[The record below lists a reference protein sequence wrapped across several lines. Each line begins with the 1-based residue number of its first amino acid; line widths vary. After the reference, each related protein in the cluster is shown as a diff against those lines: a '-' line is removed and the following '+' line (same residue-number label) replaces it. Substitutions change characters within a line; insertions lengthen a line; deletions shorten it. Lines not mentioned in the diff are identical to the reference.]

1 MPKVNDGSAYPVEF
15 LRECFVADA
24 SLHKYRWRARPQS
37 HFKSERACKAWN
49 TAYAGKLAGSLDAYG
64 RHVVCLTYGPAKEKK
79 IGLDLIAARLGDST
93 SLAYGLPRAHGVT
106 ADEREARYDA
116 LEAIVAEIQPC
127 SVRQVFYQAVVRG
140 LIDKTE
146 TAYDVVQHALVQL
159 RRCGRV
165 PYEWLRDGTR
175 QTFKPTTYSS
185 VGEAIQDIVDGYR
198 KALWDEADV
207 RVEVWL
213 EKDALTDVVY
223 PVTNVY
229 DVPLRVARGFS
240 SLSFLADAATEME
253 ADGKDVYVYHLGDH
267 DPSGRSAGEAIER
280 DLTEL
285 APSVEIHFERIAVT
299 VEQIAGFDLPTRP
312 TKRTDSRAAK
322 FEAEFGRGS
331 VELDAIHPDTLRAI
345 VREAISQHM
354 PFAELEALHAAE
366 RKEKRMLERFAAKSR
381 NGGRP

>member
-1 MPKVNDGSAYPVEF
+1 MTCEIDIIAALGAAATLIYPEPDVYEVWDLGSDEF
-15 LRECFVADA
+15 AVVFADADRVVRIEPLTIVPDDEWPFDESGVVGIERPTPPPPLPDLADDPFSDLPADA
-24 SLHKYRWRARPQS
+24 S
-37 HFKSERACKAWN
+37 
-49 TAYAGKLAGSLDAYG
+49 
-64 RHVVCLTYGPAKEKK
+64 
-79 IGLDLIAARLGDST
+79 
-93 SLAYGLPRAHGVT
+93 
-106 ADEREARYDA
+106 DE
-116 LEAIVAEIQPC
+116 
-127 SVRQVFYQAVVRG
+127 QAVVRG

-185 VGEAIQDIVDGYR
+185 VGDAIQDIVDGYR

-223 PVTNVY
+223 SVTNVY

-285 APSVEIHFERIAVT
+285 APSVEFHFERIAVT
-299 VEQIAGFDLPTRP
+299 VEQIAGFDLPTDQAHRFARGQVRSRIRP
-312 TKRTDSRAAK
+312 WLGRTGRDSSR
-322 FEAEFGRGS
+322 
-331 VELDAIHPDTLRAI
+331 
-345 VREAISQHM
+345 
-354 PFAELEALHAAE
+354 HAA
-366 RKEKRMLERFAAKSR
+366 RHRARSDLTAHAFR
-381 NGGRP
+381 

>member
-15 LRECFVADA
+15 LRECFVGDA

-106 ADEREARYDA
+106 ADGRSALRRARSHRCRNSA
-116 LEAIVAEIQPC
+116 MP
-127 SVRQVFYQAVVRG
+127 VRQVFYQAVVRG

-198 KALWDEADV
+198 KALWDELMSV
-207 RVEVWL
+207 S
-213 EKDALTDVVY
+213 K
-223 PVTNVY
+223 
-229 DVPLRVARGFS
+229 
-240 SLSFLADAATEME
+240 
-253 ADGKDVYVYHLGDH
+253 
-267 DPSGRSAGEAIER
+267 SGS
-280 DLTEL
+280 
-285 APSVEIHFERIAVT
+285 
-299 VEQIAGFDLPTRP
+299 
-312 TKRTDSRAAK
+312 KRTR
-322 FEAEFGRGS
+322 
-331 VELDAIHPDTLRAI
+331 
-345 VREAISQHM
+345 
-354 PFAELEALHAAE
+354 
-366 RKEKRMLERFAAKSR
+366 
-381 NGGRP
+381 